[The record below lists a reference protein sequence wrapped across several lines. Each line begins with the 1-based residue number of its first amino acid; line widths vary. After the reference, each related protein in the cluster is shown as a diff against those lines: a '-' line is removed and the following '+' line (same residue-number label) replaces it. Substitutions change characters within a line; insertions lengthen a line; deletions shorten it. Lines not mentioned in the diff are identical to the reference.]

1 MKCMLQKSLMAQR
14 ANSSLTSR
22 MFASKI
28 TRQLPM
34 KDMTLKE
41 HDPELYKL
49 IELEK
54 KRQYRGIELIASE
67 NFTSKFVLESLGS
80 CLTNKYSEGYPGAR
94 YYGGNEY
101 VDKIEDLARDRA
113 LVAYRLKA
121 DEWGVNVQPYSGSPA
136 NLAVYTALLKPGER
150 LMGLNLT
157 QGGHLTH
164 GYFTETRKVSAT
176 SLFWESKQYNVN
188 ADGFIDYDAL
198 EQSALEF
205 KPKIIVAGF
214 SAYPRD
220 LDYKRFRSICDKVG
234 AYLLADMAHIS
245 GLVAAQEA
253 NNPFEYADV
262 VSTTTHKSLRG
273 PRSGMIFAR
282 KAGGLAE
289 KIDFAVFPMLQG
301 GPHNHQVA
309 ALAAQLKQ
317 VATPEFKDYCK
328 QVKANAKALS
338 DELTKRGHQLVTG
351 GTENHLLLLDV
362 RPHSLTGSKLE
373 KACDEVHITLNKNT
387 IIGDKSAVTPGGVRI
402 GTPAVTTRGYLE
414 KDMRQVGVFLDRLV
428 GLCVQVQKQSGS
440 KKLKDFQDALAK
452 EQGIKVLA
460 NEVEEFASQF
470 DIPGFDATKID
481 A

>member
-1 MKCMLQKSLMAQR
+1 M
-14 ANSSLTSR
+14 
-22 MFASKI
+22 
-28 TRQLPM
+28 
-34 KDMTLKE
+34 
-41 HDPELYKL
+41 
-49 IELEK
+49 
-54 KRQYRGIELIASE
+54 IASE

-245 GLVAAQEA
+245 GLVAA
-253 NNPFEYADV
+253 
-262 VSTTTHKSLRG
+262 
-273 PRSGMIFAR
+273 
-282 KAGGLAE
+282 
-289 KIDFAVFPMLQG
+289 
-301 GPHNHQVA
+301 
-309 ALAAQLKQ
+309 
-317 VATPEFKDYCK
+317 
-328 QVKANAKALS
+328 
-338 DELTKRGHQLVTG
+338 
-351 GTENHLLLLDV
+351 
-362 RPHSLTGSKLE
+362 
-373 KACDEVHITLNKNT
+373 
-387 IIGDKSAVTPGGVRI
+387 
-402 GTPAVTTRGYLE
+402 
-414 KDMRQVGVFLDRLV
+414 
-428 GLCVQVQKQSGS
+428 
-440 KKLKDFQDALAK
+440 
-452 EQGIKVLA
+452 
-460 NEVEEFASQF
+460 
-470 DIPGFDATKID
+470 
-481 A
+481 